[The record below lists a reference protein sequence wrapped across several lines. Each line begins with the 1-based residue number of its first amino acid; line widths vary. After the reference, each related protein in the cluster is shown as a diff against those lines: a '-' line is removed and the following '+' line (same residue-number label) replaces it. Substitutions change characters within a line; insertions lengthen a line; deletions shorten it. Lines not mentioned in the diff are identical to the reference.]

1 MDDEET
7 TVPDTQPMTGVE
19 MTRAVNRIE
28 TGIAA
33 ISLKLDSKPNWS
45 DIDRIVH
52 NRDVEQ
58 EKQDKAIKAVE
69 DDLVTLGTKTEVS
82 LGALSTRSEAAVT
95 TLSTKTDTAVDAVN
109 GRINSLLMA
118 VVASYLAI
126 GGGLITTLVLR

>member
-1 MDDEET
+1 MS
-7 TVPDTQPMTGVE
+7 GVE

-33 ISLKLDSKPNWS
+33 ISLKLDSKPNWT

-69 DDLVTLGTKTEVS
+69 DDLVQLG
-82 LGALSTRSEAAVT
+82 
-95 TLSTKTDTAVDAVN
+95 TKTDTAFVNLGAKTDAAVGAVN
-109 GRINSLLMA
+109 GRINALLMA
-118 VVASYLAI
+118 VVVSYLAI
-126 GGGLITTLVLR
+126 AGGAITALIK